1 MSYEQGTSTA
11 CQPSVVFC
19 FDSSAAPLSPL
30 PAAEG
35 KRASLRVQDGGVAE
49 WRCTWRKELRAYH
62 VKTGH
67 ANGLSTLRY
76 RTVGH
81 RLMGDRVTVVTVDL
95 LGDWDAAAKF
105 DEDNF
110 GQQVTAATTSKFIDQ
125 MLGSETE
132 RGSGLLPG
140 APEGDRL

>member
-1 MSYEQGTSTA
+1 MLFTPPVLPIVLSLA
-11 CQPSVVFC
+11 C
-19 FDSSAAPLSPL
+19 LSL
-30 PAAEG
+30 LSLLASAEG

-67 ANGLSTLRY
+67 TNGLSTLRY

-81 RLMGDRVTVVTVDL
+81 RAMGDRVTVVTVDL

-105 DEDNF
+105 DEDNY
-110 GQQVTAATTSKFIDQ
+110 GQQVTAATTSKFIEQ
-125 MLGSETE
+125 MLASETE
-132 RGSGLLPG
+132 RGSGLLRG
-140 APEGDRL
+140 APEGDKL